1 MMEGEMD
8 NYHVSK
14 GRGRGKNILRILLK
28 LISISAETPA
38 EQKHLSQPKPSSN
51 ENI

>member
-1 MMEGEMD
+1 MD

-14 GRGRGKNILRILLK
+14 GRGRGKNIVRILLK
-28 LISISAETPA
+28 LISISLPSSAETPA
-38 EQKHLSQPKPSSN
+38 EQNHLSHPKPSSN